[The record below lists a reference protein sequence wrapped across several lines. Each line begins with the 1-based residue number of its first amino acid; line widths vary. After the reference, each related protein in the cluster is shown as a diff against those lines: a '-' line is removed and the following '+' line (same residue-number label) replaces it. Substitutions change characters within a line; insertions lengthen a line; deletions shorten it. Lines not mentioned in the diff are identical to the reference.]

1 MLRLPQIDMR
11 LRHVSNYEADYM
23 LYLCHRIRVYLYLCC
38 QSEKKISTEMSTK
51 QFHKYN
57 ERIHNIVK

>member
-1 MLRLPQIDMR
+1 MICLPQIDMQ

-23 LYLCHRIRVYLYLCC
+23 LYLCHRIRVYLYAVSL
-38 QSEKKISTEMSTK
+38 KNKISTEMSTK

>member
-1 MLRLPQIDMR
+1 MQIICYTLASR
-11 LRHVSNYEADYM
+11 FAFTFIYAVSLKN
-23 LYLCHRIRVYLYLCC
+23 
-38 QSEKKISTEMSTK
+38 KISTEMSTK